1 MGFAAAPADEPSMD
15 IASLASSIAQIQ
27 TSNSISVAVAKKSL
41 DAQKQEGDAA
51 IKLLEQAAKTAPG
64 SSGDA
69 RPDGVGA
76 GIDVRG

>member
-1 MGFAAAPADEPSMD
+1 MD

-64 SSGDA
+64 GGDA
-69 RPDGVGA
+69 SPDGVGA

>member
-1 MGFAAAPADEPSMD
+1 MD

-51 IKLLEQAAKTAPG
+51 IKLLEQAAKTALG
-64 SSGDA
+64 GGDA
-69 RPDGVGA
+69 SPDGVGA